1 MESATRRAS
10 FEINISPDLS
20 LGAARQLRPRSKKSY
35 TGNYTVKSK
44 GDNKKGENI
53 KSKIDN
59 NGDDIKSKSGKKGD
73 NAKSKIVDNVDSAKS
88 KESKKKSKKRTLKE
102 SNANEIKR
110 VAVEVAL
117 VALAVEV
124 ALDTKAVR
132 KCHEAVDSDVEL
144 VAMRGEKEKEKEE
157 EVDEENKENARPK
170 RAKRDN
176 VRLSGYAKKW
186 SL

>member
-10 FEINISPDLS
+10 FEINTSPDLS
-20 LGAARQLRPRSKKSY
+20 LGARRQLRPRSKKSY
-35 TGNYTVKSK
+35 TGNNTVKSK

-132 KCHEAVDSDVEL
+132 KVQAVDSDVEL